1 MTDLTSSK
9 SLKGSSPDNFNDDDF
24 DDFDLDD
31 SKSDLTA
38 KTIAETVAMASDQND
53 PGVMFV
59 NGKKYAV
66 NLFWLVA
73 EEEGQDS
80 LASRRA
86 KKAHA
91 DFYCVR
97 SSIITQH
104 GFGKLSQGHRM
115 GMSSAAAFAADMLVG
130 EWHSV
135 FKADNGW
142 WYLAIHGDAIAPDG
156 DRFFFDEEEAF
167 NFFNEEMKK
176 YKWPRSYAPKEW
188 EIPNVTGELILEK
201 MLDQASPTNLKP
213 VTLDAIFAG
222 RRNKMIAAGA
232 TSIVILLVFLVSLL
246 PSLILSRIP
255 EPPPLLGG
263 AQLTLGQIKAPP
275 KASQI
280 ERAIVGKMTISLP
293 KPSSVVAACGEAISK
308 IVRPLPGWTIS
319 DVSCDTKQVR
329 VAWTQGKGTVEL
341 LLKNTGIFPE
351 GATARLEG
359 NQFVSTLRVQ
369 DTSNTERE
377 VQPLDRV
384 NSVLTLNRRLAGAG
398 SLNVKFIQPPAP
410 VQQQGLRE
418 QEVVQAPPP
427 HLEVAF
433 KTKTAPQSIAS
444 YLDIDGLEVKN
455 IVWAFKSGEWSY
467 DIKVNL
473 KPNQ

>member
-9 SLKGSSPDNFNDDDF
+9 TPSDPYSDDEF
-24 DDFDLDD
+24 DDLDNGD
-31 SKSDLTA
+31 SKSELSA
-38 KTIAETVAMASDQND
+38 KNIAETVSMASDNNES
-53 PGVMFV
+53 GVMYV

-73 EEEGQDS
+73 EEDGQDS
-80 LASRRA
+80 LAGKRA

-97 SSIITQH
+97 SSILTQH

-156 DRFFFDEEEAF
+156 DRFFVDEEEAF

-201 MLDQASPTNLKP
+201 MLDQAAPTNLKP

-263 AQLTLGQIKAPP
+263 AQMTLGQIKAPP

-280 ERAIVGKMTISLP
+280 ERAIVGKTTINLP
-293 KPSSVVAACGEAISK
+293 KPSLVIAACGEAISR
-308 IVRPLPGWTIS
+308 IVRPLPGWSIS
-319 DVSCDTKQVR
+319 DVTCDTKQVR
-329 VAWTQGKGTVEL
+329 VAWTQSKGTVEL
-341 LLKNTGIFPE
+341 LLKNTGVFPE

-359 NQFVSTLRVQ
+359 NQFVSTLRVA
-369 DTSNTERE
+369 DTSNTRTE

-384 NSVLTLNRRLAGAG
+384 NAVLTLNRRLAGAG
-398 SLNVKFIQPPAP
+398 TLGVKFVQPPAP

-418 QEVVQAPPP
+418 QEAVSAPPP
-427 HLEVAF
+427 YLEVAF
-433 KTKTAPQSIAS
+433 KTKTAPQNIAS
-444 YLDIDGLEVKN
+444 YFDVNGLEVTK
-455 IVWAFKSGEWSY
+455 IVWNFKTGEWAY
-467 DIKVNL
+467 DVKVNL
-473 KPNQ
+473 KPNE